1 MKSGLPPGDYTS
13 ISPYLLPA
21 TSPKKVN
28 VGDGFIL
35 DSCVKLLG
43 AAPKAVFSSRTP
55 LSDADLER
63 INAGRFVIA
72 AGANT
77 LKDDFE
83 LTTGFT
89 LATLER
95 IKVPVLLFGI
105 GHYGVEAA
113 TRGMTP
119 ASRAL
124 FDAILERF
132 PYVSVRCDASWQ
144 YLAGALPAQ
153 ADRILMTS
161 CPVVYPVDG
170 LDGGFQRKA
179 RYRQLVVTLTE
190 RTNLQAQLPIL
201 TAARQL
207 FPAERAIYALHQD
220 YGHEQ
225 LCDFARQQGYE
236 IFRSQDCQDFIE
248 LYKQSD
254 VHFGNRLHAHLK
266 CLSLGVVSFL
276 TPFDLR
282 QAYFAQ
288 SLDFPLI
295 SSLPD
300 PSLQNYDFNRAITR
314 RNLAK
319 RQIDRFIGAAQSLL
333 SAEDRSMAINA

>member
-1 MKSGLPPGDYTS
+1 MCADLPRGNYTV
-13 ISPYLLPA
+13 ISPYLLPPG
-21 TSPKKVN
+21 SPKKVN
-28 VGDGFIL
+28 IGDGFIL
-35 DSCVKLLG
+35 DSCVKLIG
-43 AAPKAVFSSRTP
+43 AAPSAVFSSRTP
-55 LSDADLER
+55 LSDFNLEQ

-89 LATLER
+89 LETLKR
-95 IKVPVLLFGI
+95 IKVPVILFGV
-105 GHYGVEAA
+105 GHYGVEAV
-113 TRGMTP
+113 TQGMTP
-119 ASRAL
+119 ASRTL
-124 FDAILERF
+124 FAAMIERF
-132 PYVSVRCDASWQ
+132 PYISVRCDASRQ
-144 YLAGALPAQ
+144 YLVRSLPEY
-153 ADRILMTS
+153 ADHILMTS

-170 LDGGFQRKA
+170 IDDGFQRKS
-179 RYRQLVVTLTE
+179 RYQQLVVTLTE

-220 YGHEQ
+220 YGNEQ
-225 LCDFARQQGYE
+225 LCDYARQQGYE
-236 IFRSQDCQDFIE
+236 LFRSQNCQDFIE

-254 VHFGNRLHAHLK
+254 IHFGNRLHAHLK
-266 CLSLGVVSFL
+266 CLSLGKVSFL

-295 SSLPD
+295 TALPD
-300 PSLQNYDFNRAITR
+300 PSLQGYDFSRAVQR

-319 RQIDRFIGAAQSLL
+319 RQLDVFLAATQSLL
-333 SAEDRSMAINA
+333 AMERA

>member
-1 MKSGLPPGDYTS
+1 MGVDLPRGNYSVISPYMLPPG
-13 ISPYLLPA
+13 
-21 TSPKKVN
+21 SPKKVN

-35 DSCVKLLG
+35 DSCVKLIG
-43 AAPKAVFSSRTP
+43 AAPRAVFSSRAP
-55 LSDADLER
+55 LSDADIEQ
-63 INAGRFVIA
+63 INASRFVIA

-89 LATLER
+89 QATLGR
-95 IKVPVLLFGI
+95 IKVPVILFGV
-105 GHYGVEAA
+105 GHYGIEAA
-113 TRGMTP
+113 TQGMTP
-119 ASRAL
+119 ASQAL
-124 FDAILERF
+124 FAALMERF
-132 PYVSVRCDASWQ
+132 PYISVRCDASRQ
-144 YLAGALPAQ
+144 YLAGSLPQ
-153 ADRILMTS
+153 YSDRIMMTS
-161 CPVVYPVDG
+161 CPVAYPVDG
-170 LDGGFQRKA
+170 IDDGFQRKA
-179 RYRQLVVTLTE
+179 KYRQLVVTLTE

-207 FPAERAIYALHQD
+207 FPAERSVYALHQD
-220 YGHEQ
+220 YGNEQ

-236 IFRSQDCQDFIE
+236 IFRSQNCQDFIE

-266 CLSLGVVSFL
+266 CLSLGKVSFL

-295 SSLPD
+295 TSLPD
-300 PSLQNYDFNRAITR
+300 PALQSYDFGRAVR
-314 RNLAK
+314 RRDAAKRNLDGFLNAT
-319 RQIDRFIGAAQSLL
+319 RALLAA
-333 SAEDRSMAINA
+333 